1 MTKMFWN
8 PNLADHEIIG
18 NAMKRLKKAGEAM
31 ADEVRKNTPVG
42 TVSRPMYKR
51 GDYAGQYW
59 TARDAGALK
68 RSVRVAV
75 DPKFTGGMSE
85 WVSRN
90 VWVMVGT
97 KAAYY
102 GKIVEFGVNGNEYQ
116 GFFRKAINRSK
127 KKASK
132 ILTG

>member
-31 ADEVRKNTPVG
+31 ADEVEKNTPIG
-42 TVSRPMYKR
+42 TESRPMYKT

-59 TARDAGALK
+59 TARDAGAL
-68 RSVRVAV
+68 RDSVRVTSNSNGNPL
-75 DPKFTGGMSE
+75 D
-85 WVSRN
+85 WRSRN
-90 VWVMVGT
+90 VWIMTGNR
-97 KAAYY
+97 KAYY
-102 GKIVEFGVNGNEYQ
+102 GKIIEFGVNGNKYQ